1 MKVVCTQLAVTRKPT
16 AITWVLAET
25 QKQAEKW
32 EDFVVEKREDFRFA
46 LIGCCWC
53 GEVLKGWGAARDRTS
68 YVIG

>member
-46 LIGCCWC
+46 LIGCC
-53 GEVLKGWGAARDRTS
+53 
-68 YVIG
+68 